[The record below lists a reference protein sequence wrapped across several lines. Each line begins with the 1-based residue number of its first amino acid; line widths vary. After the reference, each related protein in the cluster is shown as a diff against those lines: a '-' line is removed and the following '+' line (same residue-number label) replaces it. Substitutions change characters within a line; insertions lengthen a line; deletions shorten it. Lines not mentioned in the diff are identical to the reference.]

1 MKMYIASTTPIELK
15 VNSYEI
21 IDETETTYT
30 IDLEEFTHIIKKESM
45 YNTCCGLTEE
55 DAIESLKAKIQEDI
69 KMTKEKL
76 RYLES
81 QLDIANGGF
90 GI

>member
-1 MKMYIASTTPIELK
+1 MKMYIATTTPIERK

-21 IDETETTYT
+21 IEETETTYT
-30 IDLEEFTHIIKKESM
+30 IDFKEFTHIIEKESM
-45 YNTCCGLTEE
+45 HNTCCGLTEE

-90 GI
+90 GF